1 MKIQNILKSSLS
13 IAALSLA
20 ALSSTFTACDFL
32 DRQPFDKVDPTV
44 EVTDAVALSMA
55 NACYRTL
62 QSSNM
67 YNQRIWTL
75 DIVAGNSNVGAGGG
89 TDGLETVQAA
99 NFTTLSDNGMA
110 LYMWRSPWVGIGQCN
125 ILIQS
130 MESADGLS
138 EAVRNQCL
146 GEALFLRAHY
156 YFILVRLY
164 GAVPTRL
171 TPYEPG
177 TSTAIARDKIET
189 NYENIIADL
198 KRAAELLPM
207 KQEYAAKDLG
217 RATKDACYTELANVY
232 LTLAG
237 HGLSINGM
245 NRQEYYE
252 AVADLCTE
260 VENMGYDLESCKYE
274 DNFDATIHNGGESIF
289 EVQFSGDKEYDF
301 WGNNPQSSWL
311 STFMGPRNSDFVAG
325 SWGWNQPTEEFV
337 RQYEEGDLRKA
348 ITIFYDGCPV
358 WDPDGVNKP
367 YKSSY
372 SNTGYNV
379 RKFLVTKAISPDFN
393 TSPANFVVYRF
404 ADVLLM
410 KAEALN
416 EVRPSEAYASIN
428 RVRRRA
434 GLKDL
439 SGLSQDEMREA
450 IIHERRIE
458 LAFEGHRWFDM
469 IRINDGQY
477 AVDFLHSIG
486 KTNATKDRLIFPI
499 PQTERD
505 ANPLMGQNPGY

>member
-1 MKIQNILKSSLS
+1 MTNMQLIIKRAPKRLLSMVAFAAILTS
-13 IAALSLA
+13 
-20 ALSSTFTACDFL
+20 CNFL
-32 DRQPFDKVDPTV
+32 ERQPFDKVDPTV
-44 EVTDAVALSMA
+44 EVTDEVARTMA

-130 MESADGLS
+130 MESAEGLS

-177 TSTAIARDKIET
+177 TSTAIARDKIEN
-189 NYENIIADL
+189 NYKNIISDL
-198 KRAAELLPM
+198 KHAAELLPM
-207 KQEYAAKDLG
+207 KQEYARKDLG
-217 RATKDACYTELANVY
+217 RATREACLTELANVY

-237 HGLSINGM
+237 HNLSLDGM
-245 NRQEYYE
+245 NRQDYYE
-252 AVADLCTE
+252 AIADLCTE
-260 VENMGYDLESCKYE
+260 IENMGYDLESCRYE
-274 DNFDATIHNGGESIF
+274 DNFCATIHNGPESIF
-289 EVQFSGDKEYDF
+289 EVQFSGNKEYDF

-337 RQYEEGDLRKA
+337 QQYEDGDLRKD
-348 ITIFYDGCPV
+348 ITIFYEGCPT
-358 WDPDGVNKP
+358 WDPQGVNKE
-367 YKSSY
+367 YKASY

-379 RKFLVTKAISPDFN
+379 RKFLVTKTISPDFN

-416 EVRPSEAYASIN
+416 EIRPAEAYAAIN

-434 GLKDL
+434 GLPDL
-439 SGLSQDEMREA
+439 AGLSQEEMKLA
-450 IIHERRIE
+450 IIHERRME
-458 LAFEGHRWFDM
+458 FAFEGHRWFDM
-469 IRINDGQY
+469 IRIDDGQY

>member
-13 IAALSLA
+13 IAVISLA

-130 MESADGLS
+130 MESAEGLS
-138 EAVRNQCL
+138 ESVRNQCL

-177 TSTAIARDKIET
+177 TSTAIARDKIEN
-189 NYENIIADL
+189 NYMNIIADL
-198 KRAAELLPM
+198 QRAADLLPM

-260 VENMGYDLESCKYE
+260 VENMGYDLESCRYE
-274 DNFDATIHNGGESIF
+274 DNFCATIHNGSESIF

-337 RQYEEGDLRKA
+337 QQYEEGDLRKD

-367 YKSSY
+367 YKASY

-416 EVRPSEAYASIN
+416 EIRPAEAFASIN

-439 SGLSQDEMREA
+439 SGLSQEQMREA